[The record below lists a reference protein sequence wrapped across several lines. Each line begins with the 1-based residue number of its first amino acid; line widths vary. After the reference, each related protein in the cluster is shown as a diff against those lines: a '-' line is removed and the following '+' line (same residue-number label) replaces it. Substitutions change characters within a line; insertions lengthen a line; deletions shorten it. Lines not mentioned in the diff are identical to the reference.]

1 MNNKTLAIKYRPKVF
16 TDIVEQSSIKLILQQ
31 QLKTNTVKNA
41 YLFCGPAGDG
51 KTTTARIFAN
61 EINKGQGNPI
71 EMDAASNNSVDDIR
85 KINTQAQT
93 KSLDSEYKV
102 FILDECHVL
111 SNQAWQAMLKLIEEP
126 PAKTIFIFCTTDP
139 QKIPKTILSRVQRY
153 NFQRITHSGIYNRLK
168 YVCNQENINN
178 VDDNA
183 LKLIAKLADGGM
195 RDALTYLDKCIS
207 YANELTVDSV
217 SEALGIVSY
226 NDLITLTDHYIFN
239 EQQDIINN
247 IEALYLKGID
257 LKSFVKSWL
266 LFILDIKKYIL
277 TSNFD
282 YISIPQTYEE
292 ELTDYKD
299 TKGCHIDISE
309 LLRVLVNLNVDI
321 KYEQNPK
328 ALIECYLLLGGN
340 ISGWSD

>member
-16 TDIVEQSSIKLILQQ
+16 TDVVEQNTIKIILKQ

-85 KINTQAQT
+85 KISTQAQT

-153 NFQRITHSGIYNRLK
+153 NFQRITYNGIYNRLK
-168 YVCNQENINN
+168 YVCTQENINN

-207 YANELTVDSV
+207 YNDELTVDSV

-226 NDLITLTDHYIFN
+226 DSLIALTDNYIFN

-247 IEALYLKGID
+247 IEALYLKGTD

-282 YISIPQTYEE
+282 YISIPQIYEA
-292 ELTDYKD
+292 ELNEYKD
-299 TKGCHIDISE
+299 WHSYINE
-309 LLRVLVNLNVDI
+309 LLQLLVKLNADI

-328 ALIECYLLLGGN
+328 SLIECYLLLGGHS
-340 ISGWSD
+340 SGWSD

>member
-1 MNNKTLAIKYRPKVF
+1 MNNKTLAVKYRPKVF
-16 TDIVEQSSIKLILQQ
+16 GDIVEQIAIKIILQQ
-31 QLKTNTVKNA
+31 QLKTNTIKNA

-93 KSLDSEYKV
+93 KSLGSEYKV

-153 NFQRITHSGIYNRLK
+153 NFQRITYNGIYNRLK
-168 YVCNQENINN
+168 YVCQQENINN
-178 VDDNA
+178 IDDNS

-207 YANELTVDSV
+207 YNNELTVDNV

-226 NDLITLTDHYIFN
+226 DNLILLTDNYIFD
-239 EQQDIINN
+239 EQQKIIDN

-282 YISIPQTYEE
+282 YISIPQTYETT
-292 ELTDYKD
+292 LNKYKD
-299 TKGCHIDISE
+299 TKDWHNYINE
-309 LLRVLVNLNVDI
+309 LLELLVKLNADI

-328 ALIECYLLLGGN
+328 ALIECYLLLGVN
-340 ISGWSD
+340 NYDWTE

>member
-1 MNNKTLAIKYRPKVF
+1 MNNKTLAIKYRPKYFDDV
-16 TDIVEQSSIKLILQQ
+16 VEQNAIKIILQQ
-31 QLKTNTVKNA
+31 QLKTNTIKNA

-61 EINKGQGNPI
+61 EINKGQGNPV

-85 KINTQAQT
+85 RISTQAQT

-153 NFQRITHSGIYNRLK
+153 NFQRITHKGIFDRLK
-168 YVCNQENINN
+168 YVCRQEQINN
-178 VDDNA
+178 VDYDA
-183 LKLIAKLADGGM
+183 LELIAKLADGGM
-195 RDALTYLDKCIS
+195 RDALTYLDKCLS
-207 YANELTVDSV
+207 FNADLTVESV

-226 NDLITLTDHYIFN
+226 DNLITLTDNFIFRDSK
-239 EQQDIINN
+239 QIIDN
-247 IEALYLKGID
+247 IETLYLKGTD
-257 LKSFVKSWL
+257 LKGFVKSWL
-266 LFILDIKKYIL
+266 LFILDVKKYIL
-277 TSNFD
+277 TKNFD
-282 YISIPQTYEE
+282 YISIPKSYETALNE
-292 ELTDYKD
+292 YVDNVDWSYY
-299 TKGCHIDISE
+299 ISD
-309 LLRVLVNLNVDI
+309 LLEVLVKLNNDI

-328 ALIECYLLLGGN
+328 ALIECELLLEVTN
-340 ISGWSD
+340 DRTN